1 MGERKCH
8 IARKLYFCRWS
19 RKGYAVFA
27 SLGRE
32 VHIGQLALHVC
43 AMSLKKAARKGLV
56 IDRILSEWLMRW
68 QENTGDTGSDPGTER
83 VMQEGMMPVLSCG
96 DNAGACGSVDN
107 KLGYDIGMSEIS
119 GLLFYFFKIC

>member
-1 MGERKCH
+1 M
-8 IARKLYFCRWS
+8 
-19 RKGYAVFA
+19 FA
-27 SLGRE
+27 SLCRE

-119 GLLFYFFKIC
+119 GMLFYFFKIC